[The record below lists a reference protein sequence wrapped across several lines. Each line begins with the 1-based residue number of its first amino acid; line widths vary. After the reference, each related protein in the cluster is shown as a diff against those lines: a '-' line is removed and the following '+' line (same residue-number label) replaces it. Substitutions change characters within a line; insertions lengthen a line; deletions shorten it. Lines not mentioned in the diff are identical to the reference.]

1 MAGGG
6 VGGETRDG
14 GGRCCTP
21 NRRRA
26 PVLPLPQELDV
37 LLSKYVL
44 FHMYLLKAVTGLG
57 YLALTWSTVV
67 LLGGF
72 ITALTKKDFWC
83 ITVISLM
90 QAARS
95 VIYTNALAILVF
107 LKYIYIV
114 SSSHYDSL
122 PTS

>member
-1 MAGGG
+1 MADG
-6 VGGETRDG
+6 VGGGETSDG
-14 GGRCCTP
+14 GDRCCTP
-21 NRRRA
+21 KRRRA
-26 PVLPLPQELDV
+26 PVVPPLPLPRELDL

-95 VIYTNALAILVF
+95 VYNALAILVF
-107 LKYIYIV
+107 LKN
-114 SSSHYDSL
+114 
-122 PTS
+122 TSKNTRAL

>member
-1 MAGGG
+1 
-6 VGGETRDG
+6 
-14 GGRCCTP
+14 
-21 NRRRA
+21 
-26 PVLPLPQELDV
+26 
-37 LLSKYVL
+37 
-44 FHMYLLKAVTGLG
+44 MYLLKAVTGLG

-95 VIYTNALAILVF
+95 VIYNNALAILGF
-107 LKYIYIV
+107 
-114 SSSHYDSL
+114 
-122 PTS
+122 